1 MDGCLGERAREKLKQ
16 VLEGNVGLQTL
27 KAIND
32 VLRVGST
39 SSAIPDISPDA
50 IAALKFAPITS
61 VEVERSFS
69 IYKNLL
75 SDKRR
80 RLTLKSIEMMLVIQC
95 SSFDES
101 D

>member
-50 IAALKFAPITS
+50 IAASNYLG
-61 VEVERSFS
+61 RG
-69 IYKNLL
+69 
-75 SDKRR
+75 
-80 RLTLKSIEMMLVIQC
+80 
-95 SSFDES
+95 
-101 D
+101 